1 VSEIDETP
9 AVPPPEP
16 VAGSTVDSST
26 VEAAPLGPLPL
37 NDGRD
42 AYGWMISFAV
52 HAAICLVL
60 AASVMPPLP
69 LSTTF
74 TLLGEP
80 PPAEQLDDSLDLD
93 DAAFELSADDLSE
106 PLESASAPPLAAP
119 APEMSTEPAPA
130 VDLSSLLA
138 SSSLATPMDTSLAI
152 VPGTGTDGR
161 SDAGRA
167 ALVAAKGGSPAS
179 EAAVARGLKWL
190 AEHQNADGAWSL
202 IHSTGEC
209 RGRCD
214 HPAKVP
220 GKDPFN
226 DSLTS
231 ATGLALLPFL
241 GAGETH
247 ERGRYRR
254 VIRNGLS
261 ALVRLGKLDEDNP
274 GLTWAD
280 SGKMYA
286 HGICAIVLCEAYGL
300 TKDPELRG
308 PAEAA
313 IAYLAYA
320 QDPAGGGWRYEPQQA
335 GDTSVTGWQIMAL
348 KSGML
353 AGLQS
358 PPRIATRASLFLD
371 SASTDNGAR
380 YGYLAAPPPADG
392 KEMSPYNGTPTLT
405 AVGLLCRMYLGW
417 DHDDERLTRGVERL
431 AKEGPQAGNFYHN
444 YYAAQS
450 IFHHTGGVGP
460 VWREWNDK
468 VRDQLIEQQ
477 STRGHERGSWWVE
490 GPHNDRGGRLY
501 ATALATMTLEVYYRY
516 LPLYQSEAI
525 EMALP
530 D

>member
-1 VSEIDETP
+1 MSENVPTP
-9 AVPPPEP
+9 AVPPPELLDRS
-16 VAGSTVDSST
+16 AI
-26 VEAAPLGPLPL
+26 APPPLEPPSHAETSPG
-37 NDGRD
+37 DGRE
-42 AYGWMISFAV
+42 AYGWMISFAA
-52 HAAICLVL
+52 HALVCLLL
-60 AASVMPPLP
+60 AVSTMPPLP

-80 PPAEQLDDSLDLD
+80 PPAEVLDESLDLD
-93 DAAFELSADDLSE
+93 DASFELASEDLSQ
-106 PLESASAPPLAAP
+106 PLENAAAPPLAAP
-119 APEMSTEPAPA
+119 TPEMTTAPQPA

-138 SSSLATPMDTSLAI
+138 SSSISMPTDTSFAV

-190 AEHQNADGAWSL
+190 ADHQNPDGTWSL
-202 IHSTGEC
+202 IHTAGEC

-247 ERGRYRR
+247 KRGRYRR

-280 SGKMYA
+280 SGRMYA

-300 TKDPELRG
+300 TKDPELRA
-308 PAEAA
+308 PAQAA
-313 IAYLAYA
+313 LAYLAYA
-320 QDPAGGGWRYEPQQA
+320 QDPAGGGWRYRPQEA

-353 AGLQS
+353 AGFQT
-358 PPRIATRASLFLD
+358 PPRIASRASQFLD
-371 SASTDNGAR
+371 SASTDNGSR
-380 YGYLAAPPPADG
+380 YGYLAAPEPVDGAEPP
-392 KEMSPYNGTPTLT
+392 PYNGTPTLT

-417 DHDDERLTRGVERL
+417 DHDDDRLARGVERL
-431 AKEGPQAGNFYHN
+431 AKEGPRSGNFYHN
-444 YYAAQS
+444 YYAAQT

-460 VWREWNDK
+460 VWREWNEK
-468 VRDQLIEQQ
+468 VRDQLVEQQ
-477 STRGHERGSWWVE
+477 ATRGHERGSWWIE

-525 EMALP
+525 QTALP